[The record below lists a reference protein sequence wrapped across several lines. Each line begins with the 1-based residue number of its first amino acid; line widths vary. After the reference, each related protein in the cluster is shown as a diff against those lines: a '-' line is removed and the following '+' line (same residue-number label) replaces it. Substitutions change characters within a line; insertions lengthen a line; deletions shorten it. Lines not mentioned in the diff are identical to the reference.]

1 MTISASRRPEL
12 DRWLLG
18 YSVLLSVTDTT
29 EFQFLASWVTERGGV
44 AIRVADGRDVKK
56 SLSSHNHNRLLFML
70 EVPMGDGFSTVRQA
84 CLEAR
89 AAAALASIVLLTR
102 SVADEARYAALR
114 EISDAVLAV
123 PVLKS
128 AFEEAILQL
137 TQRTEEGWRPE
148 EGGGRLPR
156 GA

>member
-1 MTISASRRPEL
+1 
-12 DRWLLG
+12 
-18 YSVLLSVTDTT
+18 
-29 EFQFLASWVTERGGV
+29 
-44 AIRVADGRDVKK
+44 
-56 SLSSHNHNRLLFML
+56 
-70 EVPMGDGFSTVRQA
+70 MGDGFSTVRQA

-137 TQRTEEGWRPE
+137 TQRTEERWRPE